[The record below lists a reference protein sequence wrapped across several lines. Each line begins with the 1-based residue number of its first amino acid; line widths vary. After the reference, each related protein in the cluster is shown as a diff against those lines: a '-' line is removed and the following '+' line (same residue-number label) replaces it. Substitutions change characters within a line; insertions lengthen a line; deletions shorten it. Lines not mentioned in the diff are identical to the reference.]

1 MTDTFG
7 PVGTQIDFRA
17 RTDFEEG
24 QHVIYHN
31 AEDGLD
37 YEAVITDVY
46 SSSNDVEAPEVAH
59 IDAGFLGHLKNVSIS
74 AREEPN
80 APGTFSLKPVAPP
93 DAPTDGRRRVNLPKL
108 VSENGPGQELPI
120 RSDENRRP
128 PTPYDSRIA
137 NAIDGVPDAG
147 TAEVPD
153 PDVPLDKP
161 MEENVTYEQREQG
174 STVEPLAEVRDDNDQ
189 RNKATPDDPMT
200 LENEAGPADSRPDSE
215 HALFGFGEGPAEEDM
230 PPRAPDQQQQQAAT
244 DADNAKAAR
253 HAEETKNTS
262 DAQAR
267 RAARDQGNV
276 DEGAEESHP
285 VDEYATGGGWYDV
298 PDAGKVQ
305 GRDNAIAAYDETH

>member
-120 RSDENRRP
+120 RS
-128 PTPYDSRIA
+128 
-137 NAIDGVPDAG
+137 
-147 TAEVPD
+147 
-153 PDVPLDKP
+153 
-161 MEENVTYEQREQG
+161 
-174 STVEPLAEVRDDNDQ
+174 
-189 RNKATPDDPMT
+189 TPDDPMT